1 MQRPSFRVVLGS
13 VLILVA
19 AACGTAADVETT
31 STQEIA
37 LAPTGS
43 TATSTTVTTT
53 STVADTTT
61 TTALTSDY
69 PPEEDE
75 AAPFTSTTSATTST
89 TQATSTTATST
100 TLSGTTTTQSTTT
113 TMPVTTT
120 TVPVTTTTVPAAKTV
135 NVSIVSFSFGP
146 SSVTINV
153 GDTIRWTVDSGTHT
167 TTATGV
173 WNSGATSPGG
183 VFSFTFDQAGTYP
196 YFCSIHPN
204 MQATI
209 TVEG

>member
-1 MQRPSFRVVLGS
+1 MQLPSSRVALGS

-19 AACGTAADVETT
+19 AACGTATDVETT
-31 STQEIA
+31 STLEIA
-37 LAPTGS
+37 QAPTAS
-43 TATSTTVTTT
+43 TTSTIVTTT
-53 STVADTTT
+53 STVTDTTT
-61 TTALTSDY
+61 TTALSSDY
-69 PPEEDE
+69 PPEEDY
-75 AAPFTSTTSATTST
+75 ASPSPSTTST
-89 TQATSTTATST
+89 TQATSTTETTST

-113 TMPVTTT
+113 TTPTATTT
-120 TVPVTTTTVPAAKTV
+120 APATTTTVPAAKTV

-153 GDTIRWTVDSGTHT
+153 GDTIRWTVNSGTHT

-183 VFSFTFDQAGTYP
+183 VFSFNFDQAGTYP

-204 MQATI
+204 MQATV